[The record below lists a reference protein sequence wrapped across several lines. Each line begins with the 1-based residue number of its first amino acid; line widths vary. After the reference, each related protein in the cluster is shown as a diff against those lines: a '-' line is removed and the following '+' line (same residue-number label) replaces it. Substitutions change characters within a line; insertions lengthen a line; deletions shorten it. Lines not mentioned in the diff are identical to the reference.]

1 MSITTQLSTTSFSE
15 VILKAINDYRSFL
28 RRNHRP
34 VERRNKLKQ
43 FGLDGRYSELPDAAL
58 YHAASLINQDLES
71 TLSGEQNAYSGQ
83 QQFHHHL
90 SRILNQYE
98 VLHDKVTHCGQLA
111 SRASIESIQLLM
123 MDDNKLRD
131 PNVIKKLAQANHNI
145 AKYGNEAQ
153 HQQHIN
159 HLKNNRSR
167 NEPFF
172 DGILNNFLSTLEQI
186 KSGNLSTDE
195 PIN

>member
-1 MSITTQLSTTSFSE
+1 MSISTQLSTTSFSE
-15 VILKAINDYRSFL
+15 IILKTINDYRTFL
-28 RRNHRP
+28 RKSYKP

-43 FGLDGRYSELPDAAL
+43 FGLDGRYSELPDTAL
-58 YHAASLINQDLES
+58 YHAASLISQDLES
-71 TLSGEQNAYSGQ
+71 TLTNEKNAYSGQ
-83 QQFHHHL
+83 QQFHQHL
-90 SRILNQYE
+90 TSILSQYE
-98 VLHDKVTHCGQLA
+98 VLQDKVTHCGQLA

-145 AKYGNEAQ
+145 ARFGNEAQ

-186 KSGNLSTDE
+186 KVSNATANE
-195 PIN
+195 QKN

>member
-1 MSITTQLSTTSFSE
+1 MSIKTQLPTTSFSE
-15 VILKAINDYRSFL
+15 VILKAIYDYRAFL
-28 RRNHRP
+28 RKSYTP
-34 VERRNKLKQ
+34 QERRNKLKQ

-58 YHAASLINQDLES
+58 YHAASLINQDLEA
-71 TLSGEQNAYSGQ
+71 TLSNETNTYSGQ
-83 QQFHHHL
+83 QQFHNHL
-90 SRILNQYE
+90 SSILDQYE
-98 VLHDKVTHCGQLA
+98 VLQDKVTHCGQLA

-123 MDDNKLRD
+123 MSDNKLRD
-131 PNVIKKLAQANHNI
+131 PNIIKKLAQANLNI
-145 AKYGNEAQ
+145 AKYGNETQ

-186 KSGNLSTDE
+186 NTNSAPADG
-195 PIN
+195 